1 MNPRSIRPAQSRAI
15 NGRGQQKNTHWAM
28 FALVG
33 FAVLALIGG
42 LVWFVAFRTSGEPQT
57 IALSPMT
64 RDALAPAPKVEVE
77 KIFTDEVVRRLN
89 NGDSLTQELATTFRG
104 QEEWKKTFHIPAQ
117 KMSASSF
124 RPKRRQEVADKI
136 EEYKKLLAEFAAYQP
151 RTWSIELYV
160 DDTDGIN
167 QKLSEQVH
175 DEFSRLGVDQML
187 TRGDTVKVTAYRLSD
202 SFFVNSK
209 EQTLTG
215 SVPATIAPIEWV
227 LEKRAGKPA
236 SSLSSGLFNALAQN
250 TNTPNRV
257 VLVFSDG
264 LENSTTAD
272 FYKNPPK
279 KEQYS
284 EVITKLTGQRPV
296 PNLKGV
302 DVAWHCPKTAAHSAE
317 IDSSKNFW
325 EAVLRQAGAWNVKI
339 VY

>member
-1 MNPRSIRPAQSRAI
+1 MNPRAARPSQSRAI
-15 NGRGQQKNTHWAM
+15 NGRGQQKNTPWAM

-42 LVWFVAFRTSGEPQT
+42 LVWFVAFRTSGEPHA
-57 IALSPMT
+57 IELSPMT
-64 RDALAPAPKVEVE
+64 RDALSPSTKVEIE

-89 NGDSLTQELATTFRG
+89 NGDSLTQEFATTFRG
-104 QEEWKKTFHIPAQ
+104 QEEWKKTFQIPPQ

-136 EEYKKLLAEFAAYQP
+136 EEYKKLLAEFSAYRP
-151 RTWSIELYV
+151 RTWSVELYV
-160 DDTDGIN
+160 DDTDGVN
-167 QKLSEQVH
+167 QTLVDQVQE
-175 DEFSRLGVDQML
+175 EFARLGVDQIL
-187 TRGDTVKVTAYRLSD
+187 TRGDKVKVTAYRLSD

-215 SVPATIAPIEWV
+215 STPTTITPIEWV

-250 TNTPNRV
+250 TSASNRI

-264 LENSTTAD
+264 LENSTMAD

-279 KEQYS
+279 KEQYG
-284 EVITKLTGQRPV
+284 EVITKLTSQRPV
-296 PNLKGV
+296 PSLKGV
-302 DVAWHCPKTAAHSAE
+302 DVAWHCPKTAAHSTE